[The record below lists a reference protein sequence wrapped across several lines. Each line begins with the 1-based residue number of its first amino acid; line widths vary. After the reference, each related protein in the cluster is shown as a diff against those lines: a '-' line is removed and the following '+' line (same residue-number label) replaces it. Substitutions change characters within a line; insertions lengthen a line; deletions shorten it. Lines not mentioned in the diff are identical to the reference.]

1 MELYDLGAEDI
12 SPKMLKSLIRIYD
25 NKIAKAADR
34 YKERM
39 TALQEEH
46 TAELRSLENTKE
58 SLKELLDMCTECPE
72 CKGKGYITIYD
83 SAWDD
88 RGHGETCETCGGA
101 GYLE

>member
-1 MELYDLGAEDI
+1 MELYDLGAEDV

-39 TALQEEH
+39 TALQREH
-46 TAELRSLENTKE
+46 AAELRSLETTKE
-58 SLKELLDMCTECPE
+58 SLKKLLNTYAECPE
-72 CKGKGYITIYD
+72 CNGKGYITMYD

-88 RGHGETCETCGGA
+88 RGHSETCKACKGT
-101 GYLE
+101 GYHE